1 MRAYINRVPSQ
12 SFFPPCHPPPSTSF
26 SAPWAQLSCGTNGVL
41 YRGIK
46 FRNKRKSDA
55 TIKNDKKHIFKFIY
69 IRIYIPI
76 KPSTYKEGTRRRFPF
91 SPFCSPLACHCR
103 LRSLSARAAARR
115 SLAHHHLD
123 ELLVVD
129 LAIAVHV
136 GLADHFVHLLVR
148 QLLAEVRHD
157 VAQLGGGDE
166 AVAVLVKHAERLLD
180 LLLRVRVLHL
190 AGHQRQELGE
200 VNGAAAVLVHL
211 VDHVLQ
217 LRLRRVL
224 AQRAHH
230 RAELLRRDGAIAV
243 LVEQREGLL
252 ELGDLLIGQLI
263 SHFKSKP
270 WWW

>member
-1 MRAYINRVPSQ
+1 MRAYISRVPSQ

-26 SAPWAQLSCGTNGVL
+26 SAPWAQLSCETDGVL

-46 FRNKRKSDA
+46 FQNERKSDA
-55 TIKNDKKHIFKFIY
+55 TIKNDNTKKHIFKFIY
-69 IRIYIPI
+69 IRMYIPI
-76 KPSTYKEGTRRRFPF
+76 RPSTYKEGTRRQFPF
-91 SPFCSPLACHCR
+91 PSFLSPLACHCR
-103 LRSLSARAAARR
+103 LRSLPARAAARR

-129 LAIAVHV
+129 LTIAVHV

-224 AQRAHH
+224 AQ
-230 RAELLRRDGAIAV
+230 
-243 LVEQREGLL
+243 
-252 ELGDLLIGQLI
+252 
-263 SHFKSKP
+263 
-270 WWW
+270 